1 MSGNFLDNLPKRFT
15 QNALG
20 VCGRKGEDWLKDLPR
35 IIEELSASWSLE
47 VEKSFLNLSYNYVAP
62 CVCEGKIEAVLKI
75 GLPEE
80 TPEIFSEADF
90 LQIANGAGTVK
101 ILMFDKKRHAL
112 LLEKLSP
119 GKHLKEIF
127 CGNETESV
135 KIAVDVMKKLC
146 GKPIANFEFRRLEEW
161 FKGLDRAENTTF
173 PQGCVRKA
181 QRFFYE
187 LNSRQKYLIHGDLH
201 HENILSA
208 SREPFLAIDPKGIVG
223 DIGYEISVFL
233 NNHLW
238 WLASDPNLREKLS
251 DAVRQFSEAFAI
263 KPQDLRK
270 WAYAQMV
277 LSAWWTFEENG
288 KNWQTDLALVE
299 IWEANID

>member
-1 MSGNFLDNLPKRFT
+1 MSGNFLDNLPRRFM

-20 VCGRKGEDWLKDLPR
+20 VCGSKGKEWLNDLPQ

-47 VEKSFLNLSYNYVAP
+47 VENSFPNLSYNYVAP
-62 CVCEGKIEAVLKI
+62 CVCEGSIEAVLKI

-80 TPEIFSEADF
+80 KPEIFNEADF
-90 LQIANGAGTVK
+90 LRVSNGAGTVK
-101 ILMFDKKRHAL
+101 FLKFDKKHRAL

-127 CGNETESV
+127 CGNEPQAT
-135 KIAVDVMKKLC
+135 KIAIDVMRKLWR
-146 GKPIANFEFRRLEEW
+146 KPFANSEFRRLEDW
-161 FKGLDRAENTTF
+161 FKGLDKAENTDF
-173 PQGCVRKA
+173 PQEYVGKA
-181 QRFFYE
+181 QGFFFE
-187 LNSRQKYLIHGDLH
+187 LNSSQKFLIHGDLH

-208 SREPFLAIDPKGIVG
+208 IREPFLAIDPKGIIG
-223 DIGYEISVFL
+223 DISYEISVFL

-238 WLASDPNLREKLS
+238 WLASEPDLGEKLN

-263 KPQDLRK
+263 EPQDLRK

-288 KNWQTDLALVE
+288 RNWKTDLALAE
-299 IWEANID
+299 IWEV

>member
-1 MSGNFLDNLPKRFT
+1 MSGNFLDNLPRRFT

-20 VCGRKGEDWLKDLPR
+20 VCGSKGKEWLNDLPQ

-47 VEKSFLNLSYNYVAP
+47 VENSFPNLSYNYVAP
-62 CVCEGKIEAVLKI
+62 CVCEGSIEAVLKI

-80 TPEIFSEADF
+80 KPEIFNEADF
-90 LQIANGAGTVK
+90 LRVSNGAGTVK
-101 ILMFDKKRHAL
+101 FLMFDKKHRAI

-127 CGNETESV
+127 CGNEPQAI
-135 KIAVDVMKKLC
+135 KIAIDVMRKLWR
-146 GKPIANFEFRRLEEW
+146 KPIANSEFRRLEDW
-161 FKGLDRAENTTF
+161 FEGFDRAENTDF
-173 PQGCVRKA
+173 PQEYVRKA
-181 QRFFYE
+181 QGFFCE
-187 LNSRQKYLIHGDLH
+187 LNSSQKRLIHGDLH
-201 HENILSA
+201 HENILSTT
-208 SREPFLAIDPKGIVG
+208 REPFLAIDPKGIIG
-223 DIGYEISVFL
+223 DTGYEISVFL

-238 WLASDPNLREKLS
+238 WLASKPNLGEKLN

-263 KPQDLRK
+263 EPQDLRK

-288 KNWQTDLALVE
+288 KNWKTDLALAQ
-299 IWEANID
+299 IWEV